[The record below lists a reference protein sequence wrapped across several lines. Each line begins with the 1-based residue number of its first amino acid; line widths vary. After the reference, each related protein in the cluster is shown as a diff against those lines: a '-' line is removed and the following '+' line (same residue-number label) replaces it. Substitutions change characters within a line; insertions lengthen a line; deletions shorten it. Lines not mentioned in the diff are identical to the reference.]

1 MNITF
6 WPYERKQ
13 QMWTE
18 NSKTK
23 IIEKENTVEGKKR
36 ELAAQNKNP
45 EHQHSSPL
53 HYWSFFS
60 SWSFIS
66 SCSF

>member
-13 QMWTE
+13 QIWTE

-23 IIEKENTVEGKKR
+23 IIEKENIVEGKKG

-45 EHQHSSPL
+45 EHCHSSPL
-53 HYWSFFS
+53 QSLFS

-66 SCSF
+66 SCRF